1 MSFPLPTLLTQ
12 GAAAVLYPAI
22 WGPKLWRFSS
32 KSLFESWRAQ
42 KGENCL
48 QSTRNLVT
56 ALGAELC
63 KVGEKANPVTRIS

>member
-12 GAAAVLYPAI
+12 GAAVLYPAI

-32 KSLFESWRAQ
+32 KSLFESCRAQ

-56 ALGAELC
+56 ALGELF